1 MFFETK
7 LDKFLK
13 KLENKGTLYGLSQLL
28 NGNYKVQVEYD
39 DYMLIWI
46 YSKDKNTLLEEKRL
60 GQNENDYLI

>member
-60 GQNENDYLI
+60 G